1 MRTSIHLLLLLSA
14 AVSAKNERK
23 ELILLPLE
31 ESPTYTAPARPQS
44 QPIERL
50 LAYSRALRENLP
62 TNSPATNFPSF
73 QIIALKS
80 MLRSRRRGPPIPR
93 PPPHQHH
100 PRPLLRRLL
109 LQRQPT
115 KSSAPPTRTPTPPSR
130 FVVSHL
136 LPKFKLFTS
145 GAKFK
150 RFSSLALPGDLLGR
164 LDHRPRLTSRR
175 LGSILGDGGAVD
187 PTVASSWKLKTEL
200 LFPYPRQ
207 GFSDLSC
214 VAQPEIGK

>member
-44 QPIERL
+44 RPIERL

-136 LPKFKLFTS
+136 LPKFKFLTLAPNSNAFLLLHCQAISSAASITDRALLVVAL
-145 GAKFK
+145 GAFLVTAA
-150 RFSSLALPGDLLGR
+150 R
-164 LDHRPRLTSRR
+164 
-175 LGSILGDGGAVD
+175 
-187 PTVASSWKLKTEL
+187 
-200 LFPYPRQ
+200 
-207 GFSDLSC
+207 
-214 VAQPEIGK
+214 